1 MWLKVGFSGRSERAA
16 MLSLMNSTPVP
27 LDSDILRPVLPGLL
41 LAVCTLL
48 FGFSLGAVF
57 GLNEDAIKARLRE
70 SATAVRETVYQGDDA
85 AIKTALDRSWIY
97 MQRAHL
103 HAGGLGS
110 ASVGLILVLALLR
123 VPVPAQRIGS
133 LALGAG
139 GLGYSIYWLWAG
151 FLAPGLGGTGRAKE
165 ALKWFAM
172 PTSGAVVLT
181 TLTVAVLLALAL
193 AARPKPQ
200 A

>member
-1 MWLKVGFSGRSERAA
+1 
-16 MLSLMNSTPVP
+16 MNSTP
-27 LDSDILRPVLPGLL
+27 DSSGSNLLRPVLPGLL
-41 LAVCTLL
+41 LAACTLL
-48 FGFSLGAVF
+48 FGFGLGVVF
-57 GLNEDAIKARLRE
+57 GVNEDAIKARLRD
-70 SATAVRETVYQGDDA
+70 SATAVRDTVYQGDEA

-110 ASVGLILVLALLR
+110 ASVGLILVLVLLR
-123 VPVPAQRIGS
+123 PSVTAQRIVS

-139 GLGYSIYWLWAG
+139 SLGYSLYWLWAG

-172 PTSGAVVLT
+172 PTSGAVVLAT
-181 TLTVAVLLALAL
+181 IAVVVFLVLAFT
-193 AARPKPQ
+193 ARGSADRPRS
-200 A
+200 